1 MVIKTASPG
10 IVVNEVDLTRGTS
23 DAITTNIAAFA
34 GPLRRV
40 PSMNLPSSK
49 LKRNCNKSS
58 VTPPTKT
65 TNTGTLSPTS
75 WSTAVFATSS
85 VATTP

>member
-34 GPLRRV
+34 GPFECGPVVELQ
-40 PSMNLPSSK
+40 L
-49 LKRNCNKSS
+49 
-58 VTPPTKT
+58 VTTET
-65 TNTGTLSPTS
+65 VFQRIFLSPNDSISEYWCT
-75 WSTAVFATSS
+75 VFNCL
-85 VATTP
+85 